1 MKPRVFSI
9 VWVLVVLINWACEN
23 QGSNKST
30 TETKK
35 MVEID
40 DDDELQSNPNFAK
53 LLDQIENYILTEYLT
68 ERDLRKLSKNQR
80 KFQLYQI
87 DLNNDGKQEIF
98 IRFFTSYFCE
108 PDGCDVVLLNDRLKP
123 ITKFSL
129 MGSPIY
135 IEETTEN
142 DWKTIKVQSNGK
154 WRTLVYDGHSYPS
167 NPSLLKLSQNPPND
181 NAVSLFDPKLKKPKT
196 YSF

>member
-108 PDGCDVVLLNDRLKP
+108 HDGCDVVLLNDRLKP

-135 IEETTEN
+135 IE
-142 DWKTIKVQSNGK
+142 
-154 WRTLVYDGHSYPS
+154 
-167 NPSLLKLSQNPPND
+167 
-181 NAVSLFDPKLKKPKT
+181 
-196 YSF
+196 